1 MHSRPSPH
9 CSAKEPSVAT
19 SPSQQSP
26 LGIPRSRVRQ
36 LTAASI
42 GNVVEWYDWYAYS
55 FLAIYFSR
63 QIFPESAD
71 NSLVPLLSSFAV
83 FAVGFFMRP
92 LGGLLVGAFADRYG
106 RKLAMTGT
114 IVLMGVGSLLVG
126 LTPTYA
132 AVGVLAP
139 IILVVARLIQG
150 LSVGGEFA
158 AATTFLVE
166 SAPPRRRGLF
176 SSFQYVST
184 TIGQLL
190 ASGLAALLA
199 TTLAEADMDG
209 WGWRIPF
216 FVGAVL
222 SLVGLW
228 IRRGADETSAVVDE
242 VRQGK
247 AERQKMFEFLRLH
260 PRSAATIVGI
270 TIAGTVAYYTWTT
283 FLPTYAQ
290 ITVGFDEAN
299 SLQIGTISLIFF
311 MILQPLL
318 GMLSDR
324 IGRRP
329 MLITFGLGFVLLPVP
344 LLSLLTDSYGSLLA
358 VQLIGMVFLGCF
370 TSISAA
376 VNSEL
381 FPTRV
386 RAAGAGF
393 PYSLTVALFGG
404 TAPLIGTAM
413 QEMGNPGLFPWYMS
427 GLALISTL
435 VYIFVLPETK
445 DQPLR

>member
-1 MHSRPSPH
+1 M
-9 CSAKEPSVAT
+9 AT
-19 SPSQQSP
+19 SPMAPSP
-26 LGIPRSRVRQ
+26 LGIPKSRARQ
-36 LTAASI
+36 LMAASI
-42 GNVVEWYDWYAYS
+42 GNVVEWYDWYAYT
-55 FLAIYFSR
+55 FLAIYFSA
-63 QIFPESAD
+63 QIFPASTGS
-71 NSLVPLLSSFAV
+71 SLVPLLSSFAV

-106 RKLAMTGT
+106 RKAAMTFT
-114 IVLMGVGSLLVG
+114 IILMGVGSLIVG
-126 LTPTYA
+126 LTPTYE
-132 AVGVLAP
+132 AVGLLAP
-139 IILVVARLIQG
+139 VILTLARLIQG

-166 SAPPRRRGLF
+166 SAPEGRRGLF

-190 ASGLAALLA
+190 ASGLAAVLA
-199 TTLAEADMDG
+199 TSLAEADMDSY
-209 WGWRIPF
+209 GWRIPF
-216 FVGAVL
+216 IVGAVL

-228 IRRGADETSAVVDE
+228 IRKGADETSAVAE
-242 VRQGK
+242 EIQQGK
-247 AERQKMFEFLRLH
+247 AERPKMFEFLKNH

-270 TIAGTVAYYTWTT
+270 TIAGTVAYYTWTS

-290 ITVGFDEAN
+290 ITVGFDEAD
-299 SLQIGTISLIFF
+299 SLQIGTISLVFF

-324 IGRRP
+324 VGRRP
-329 MLITFGLGFVLLPVP
+329 MLITFGVGFLVLPVP
-344 LLSLLTDSYGSLLA
+344 LLSLLTDAYASLLV
-358 VQLIGMVFLGCF
+358 VQLVGMVFLGCF

-404 TAPLIGTAM
+404 TAPLIGTAL
-413 QEMGNPGLFPWYMS
+413 QEAGNPQLFPWYMS
-427 GLALISTL
+427 ALALISTL
-435 VYIFVLPETK
+435 VYVFVLKETK
-445 DQPLR
+445 GRPLS

>member
-1 MHSRPSPH
+1 MT
-9 CSAKEPSVAT
+9 VT
-19 SPSQQSP
+19 P
-26 LGIPRSRVRQ
+26 LGVPRSRARQ
-36 LTAASI
+36 LVAASV

-55 FLAIYFSR
+55 FLAIYFST
-63 QIFPESAD
+63 QVFPASAD
-71 NSLVPLLSSFAV
+71 NSLVPILSAFAV

-92 LGGLLVGAFADRYG
+92 LGGLLVGSFADRFG
-106 RKLAMTGT
+106 RKAAMTFT
-114 IVLMGVGSLLVG
+114 IILMGVGSLL
-126 LTPTYA
+126 LAITPTYEA
-132 AVGVLAP
+132 AGVLAP
-139 IILVVARLIQG
+139 IILTLARLIQG

-166 SAPPRRRGLF
+166 SAPPGRRGLF

-199 TTLAEADMDG
+199 ASLSKADMSSY
-209 WGWRIPF
+209 GWRIPF
-216 FVGAVL
+216 VVGAVI

-228 IRRGADETSAVVDE
+228 IRAGADETL
-242 VRQGK
+242 
-247 AERQKMFEFLRLH
+247 AERSPEEKRPGLFDFVRHYPKQ
-260 PRSAATIVGI
+260 AATIVGI
-270 TIAGTVAYYTWTT
+270 TVAGTVAYYTWTT

-290 ITVGFDEAN
+290 LTVDFDPAQA
-299 SLQIGTISLIFF
+299 LTVGTISLVFF

-329 MLITFGLGFVLLPVP
+329 LLITFGLAFTLLPVP
-344 LLSLLTDSYGSLLA
+344 VLGLLTNSFTSLLVIQA
-358 VQLIGMVFLGCF
+358 IGMIFLGGF

-386 RAAGAGF
+386 RAAGAGA
-393 PYSLTVALFGG
+393 PYSLTVAIFGG

-413 QEMGNPGLFPWYMS
+413 KEAGNPGLFPWYMS
-427 GLALISTL
+427 ALALVSTL
-435 VYIFVLPETK
+435 VYVFVLKETK
-445 DQPLR
+445 DQPLS

>member
-1 MHSRPSPH
+1 M
-9 CSAKEPSVAT
+9 AL
-19 SPSQQSP
+19 SP
-26 LGIPRSRVRQ
+26 LDVPRSRVRQ
-36 LTAASI
+36 LMAASI
-42 GNVVEWYDWYAYS
+42 GNVVEWYDWYTYT
-55 FLAIYFSR
+55 FLATYFSA
-63 QIFPESAD
+63 QVFPESSGS
-71 NSLVPLLSSFAV
+71 SLVPLLSTFAV

-106 RKLAMTGT
+106 RKAALTFT
-114 IVLMGVGSLLVG
+114 IVLMGAGSLLVG

-139 IILVVARLIQG
+139 VVLTLARLIQG

-166 SAPPRRRGLF
+166 SAPPGRRGLF

-184 TIGQLL
+184 TVGQLL

-199 TTLAEADMDG
+199 TTLAEADMKSY
-209 WGWRIPF
+209 GWRVPF
-216 FVGAVL
+216 VVGAVL

-228 IRRGADETSAVVDE
+228 IRRSADETSAVAE
-242 VRQGK
+242 EIQRGA
-247 AERQKMFEFLRLH
+247 AERPRMFEFLRHH
-260 PRSAATIVGI
+260 PRSALTIVGI
-270 TIAGTVAYYTWTT
+270 TVAGTVAYYTWTS

-290 ITVGFDEAN
+290 ITVDFDEAD
-299 SLQIGTISLIFF
+299 SLQIGTISLVFF

-324 IGRRP
+324 VGRKP
-329 MLITFGLGFVLLPVP
+329 MLVAFGLGFVVLPVP
-344 LLSLLTDSYGSLLA
+344 LLGLLTDSYGSLLM
-358 VQLIGMVFLGCF
+358 VQLAGMVFLGCF

-376 VNSEL
+376 VNAEL

-386 RAAGAGF
+386 RAAGIGF

-404 TAPLIGTAM
+404 TAPLIGTAF
-413 QEMGNPGLFPWYMS
+413 QEAGNPGLFPWYMS
-427 GLALISTL
+427 ALAVVSTL
-435 VYIFVLPETK
+435 VYVFVLRETK

>member
-1 MHSRPSPH
+1 M
-9 CSAKEPSVAT
+9 AT
-19 SPSQQSP
+19 SPVAHSP
-26 LGIPRSRVRQ
+26 VGIPKSRVRQ

-55 FLAIYFSR
+55 ALATFFSV
-63 QIFPESAD
+63 QIFPSSSG

-106 RKLAMTGT
+106 RKAAMTFT
-114 IVLMGVGSLLVG
+114 IVLMGVGSLLVAV
-126 LTPTYA
+126 TPTYA

-139 IILVVARLIQG
+139 VILTLARLIQG

-166 SAPPRRRGLF
+166 SAPKGRRGLY

-184 TIGQLL
+184 TVGQLI
-190 ASGLAALLA
+190 ATGLGAVLA
-199 TTLAEADMDG
+199 TALAETDMSS

-216 FVGAVL
+216 VVGALL
-222 SLVGLW
+222 SFVGLW
-228 IRRGADETSAVVDE
+228 IRKGADETSAVVE
-242 VRQGK
+242 EIQRGETSRPK
-247 AERQKMFEFLRLH
+247 LFEFLRNH
-260 PRSAATIVGI
+260 PRSAGTIVGI

-290 ITVGFDEAN
+290 ITVDFDKAD
-299 SLQIGTISLIFF
+299 SLQIGTISLVFF

-329 MLITFGLGFVLLPVP
+329 MLIVFGLGFLVLPVP
-344 LLSLLTDSYGSLLA
+344 LLSLLTDAYWSLLV
-358 VQLIGMVFLGCF
+358 VQLVGMVFLGCF

-404 TAPLIGTAM
+404 TAPLIGTAL
-413 QEMGNPGLFPWYMS
+413 QEAGNPGLFPWYMS
-427 GLALISTL
+427 ALALISTL
-435 VYIFVLPETK
+435 VYLFVLKETK

>member
-1 MHSRPSPH
+1 M
-9 CSAKEPSVAT
+9 AT
-19 SPSQQSP
+19 SPVAQSP
-26 LGIPRSRVRQ
+26 LGIPKSRVRQ
-36 LTAASI
+36 LMAASI
-42 GNVVEWYDWYAYS
+42 GNVVEWYDWYAYT
-55 FLAIYFSR
+55 FLAIYFSA
-63 QIFPESAD
+63 QVFPKSAD
-71 NSLVPLLSSFAV
+71 NDLVPLLSTFAV

-106 RKLAMTGT
+106 RKAAMTFT
-114 IVLMGVGSLLVG
+114 IVLMGAGSLLVG
-126 LTPTYA
+126 LTPTYE

-139 IILVVARLIQG
+139 IILTLARLIQG

-166 SAPPRRRGLF
+166 SAPPGRRGLF

-199 TTLAEADMDG
+199 SALLEPDMNSY
-209 WGWRIPF
+209 GWRIPF
-216 FVGAVL
+216 IVGAVI

-228 IRRGADETSAVVDE
+228 IRKGADETSAV
-242 VRQGK
+242 
-247 AERQKMFEFLRLH
+247 AEEIKRGETERPKMFDFLIH
-260 PRSAATIVGI
+260 YPKSALTIVGI
-270 TIAGTVAYYTWTT
+270 TIAGTVAYYTWTS

-290 ITVGFDEAN
+290 LTVNFDKAD
-299 SLQIGTISLIFF
+299 SLKVGTISLFFF

-324 IGRRP
+324 VGRRP
-329 MLITFGLGFVLLPVP
+329 LLIAFGLGFMILPVP
-344 LLSLLTDSYGSLLA
+344 LLGLLTDSFASLLV
-358 VQLIGMVFLGCF
+358 VQLVGMVFLGCF

-381 FPTRV
+381 FPTKV

-404 TAPLIGTAM
+404 TAPLIGTAL
-413 QEMGNPGLFPWYMS
+413 QDAKNPGLFPWYMS
-427 GLALISTL
+427 ALALISTL
-435 VYIFVLPETK
+435 VYVFVLKETK

>member
-1 MHSRPSPH
+1 M
-9 CSAKEPSVAT
+9 AT
-19 SPSQQSP
+19 SPVAQSP
-26 LGIPRSRVRQ
+26 LGIPKSRVRQ

-55 FLAIYFSR
+55 FLAPIFSA
-63 QIFPESAD
+63 QIFAESSG

-92 LGGLLVGAFADRYG
+92 LGGLVVGAFADRYG
-106 RKLAMTGT
+106 RKAAMTFT
-114 IVLMGVGSLLVG
+114 IMLMGVGSLIVG
-126 LTPTYA
+126 LTPTYES
-132 AVGVLAP
+132 VGLLAP
-139 IILVVARLIQG
+139 VILTLARLIQG

-166 SAPPRRRGLF
+166 SAPHGRRGLY

-199 TTLAEADMDG
+199 TLLIEADMDSY
-209 WGWRIPF
+209 GWRIPF
-216 FVGAVL
+216 FVGALL

-228 IRRGADETSAVVDE
+228 IRRGADETSAVAGE
-242 VRQGK
+242 IQSGK
-247 AERQKMFEFLRLH
+247 AERPKMFEFLRNY

-270 TIAGTVAYYTWTT
+270 TVAGTVAYYTWTT

-290 ITVGFDEAN
+290 ITVDFDVAD
-299 SLQIGTISLIFF
+299 SLQIGTISLVFF

-324 IGRRP
+324 IGRKP
-329 MLITFGLGFVLLPVP
+329 MLITFGIGFVVLPVP
-344 LLSLLTDSYGSLLA
+344 MLGLLTDAYASLLV

-376 VNSEL
+376 VNAEL

-393 PYSLTVALFGG
+393 PYSLTVAIFGG
-404 TAPLIGTAM
+404 TAPLIGTALKDA
-413 QEMGNPGLFPWYMS
+413 GNPGLFPWYMS
-427 GLALISTL
+427 ALALISTL
-435 VYIFVLPETK
+435 VYLFVLRETK
-445 DQPLR
+445 DKPLS

>member
-1 MHSRPSPH
+1 
-9 CSAKEPSVAT
+9 VAT
-19 SPSQQSP
+19 SPVAPSP
-26 LGIPRSRVRQ
+26 LGIPKSRTRQ
-36 LTAASI
+36 LMAASI

-55 FLAIYFSR
+55 FLAPIFSGL
-63 QIFPESAD
+63 IFAENSD
-71 NSLVPLLSSFAV
+71 NDLVPLISSFAV

-92 LGGLLVGAFADRYG
+92 LGGLVVGAFADRYG
-106 RKLAMTGT
+106 RKAAMTFT
-114 IVLMGVGSLLVG
+114 IVLMGVGSLIVG

-132 AVGVLAP
+132 AVGLLAP
-139 IILVVARLIQG
+139 VILTLARLIQG

-158 AATTFLVE
+158 AATTFRVE
-166 SAPPRRRGLF
+166 SAPTGRRGLY

-190 ASGLAALLA
+190 ASGLAALL
-199 TTLAEADMDG
+199 TTVLLEPDMKS

-216 FVGAVL
+216 FVGALL

-228 IRRGADETSAVVDE
+228 IRKGADETSALAEE
-242 VRQGK
+242 VKSGK
-247 AERQKMFEFLRLH
+247 AERPKMFEFLKNY
-260 PRSAATIVGI
+260 PKAAATIVGI

-290 ITVGFDEAN
+290 ITVGFDEAD
-299 SLQIGTISLIFF
+299 SLQIGTISLVFF

-318 GMLSDR
+318 GMLSDK
-324 IGRRP
+324 IGRKP
-329 MLITFGLGFVLLPVP
+329 MLITFGVGFLVLPVP
-344 LLSLLTDSYGSLLA
+344 LLGLLTDSYASLLI

-393 PYSLTVALFGG
+393 PYSLTVAVFGG
-404 TAPLIGTAM
+404 TAPLIGTALKDA
-413 QEMGNPGLFPWYMS
+413 GNPGAFPWYMS
-427 GLALISTL
+427 ALALISTL
-435 VYIFVLPETK
+435 VYLFVLKETK
-445 DQPLR
+445 DKPLS

>member
-1 MHSRPSPH
+1 M
-9 CSAKEPSVAT
+9 AT
-19 SPSQQSP
+19 SPVTHSP
-26 LGIPRSRVRQ
+26 LGIPKSRVRQ
-36 LTAASI
+36 LMAASI

-55 FLAIYFSR
+55 ALATIFSV
-63 QIFPESAD
+63 QIFPTSAG
-71 NSLVPLLSSFAV
+71 NSLVPLLSAFVV

-106 RKLAMTGT
+106 RKSAMTFT

-139 IILVVARLIQG
+139 IILTLARLIQG

-166 SAPPRRRGLF
+166 SAPKGRRGLF

-190 ASGLAALLA
+190 ATGLAALMA
-199 TTLAEADMDG
+199 TTLIKADLDSY
-209 WGWRIPF
+209 GWRIPF
-216 FVGAVL
+216 IVGALL

-228 IRRGADETSAVVDE
+228 IRKGADETSAVAGE
-242 VRQGK
+242 IQRGEAQRPK
-247 AERQKMFEFLRLH
+247 LFEFLRNY

-290 ITVGFDEAN
+290 ITVDFDKAE
-299 SLQIGTISLIFF
+299 SLQIGTISLVFF

-324 IGRRP
+324 IGRKP
-329 MLITFGLGFVLLPVP
+329 LLITFGLGFLILPVP
-344 LLSLLTDSYGSLLA
+344 LLGLLSDAYWSLLV
-358 VQLIGMVFLGCF
+358 VQLVGMVFLGCF

-404 TAPLIGTAM
+404 TAPLIGTAL
-413 QEMGNPGLFPWYMS
+413 QDAGSPGLFPWYMS
-427 GLALISTL
+427 ALALISTL
-435 VYIFVLPETK
+435 VYLFVLRETK
-445 DQPLR
+445 DQPLS

>member
-1 MHSRPSPH
+1 M
-9 CSAKEPSVAT
+9 AT
-19 SPSQQSP
+19 SPVAHSP
-26 LGIPRSRVRQ
+26 VGIPKSRVRQ

-42 GNVVEWYDWYAYS
+42 GNVVEWYDWYAYTA
-55 FLAIYFSR
+55 LATVFSV
-63 QIFPESAD
+63 QVFPKDAGG
-71 NSLVPLLSSFAV
+71 LVPLLSTYGV

-92 LGGLLVGAFADRYG
+92 LGGLLVGSFADRFG
-106 RKLAMTGT
+106 RKAAMTFT
-114 IVLMGVGSLLVG
+114 IVLMGAGSLLVG
-126 LTPTYA
+126 VTPTYE
-132 AVGVLAP
+132 AVGLLAP
-139 IILVVARLIQG
+139 VLLTLARLIQG

-166 SAPPRRRGLF
+166 SAPTGRRGLF

-190 ASGLAALLA
+190 ALGLSALLA
-199 TTLAEADMDG
+199 ANLDKADLSSY
-209 WGWRIPF
+209 GWRIPF
-216 FVGAVL
+216 IVGAVL

-228 IRRGADETSAVVDE
+228 IRKGADETSAVAEEIQRGE
-242 VRQGK
+242 VKRPK
-247 AERQKMFEFLRLH
+247 LFEFLVGY
-260 PRSAATIVGI
+260 PKEAATIVGI
-270 TIAGTVAYYTWTT
+270 TVAGTVAYYTWTT

-290 ITVGFDEAN
+290 ITVGFDVAE
-299 SLQIGTISLIFF
+299 SLEIGTISLLFF
-311 MILQPLL
+311 MVLQPLL

-324 IGRRP
+324 IGRKP
-329 MLITFGLGFVLLPVP
+329 MLITFGAAFVILPVP
-344 LLSLLTDSYGSLLA
+344 LLSMLGNSFGSLLT
-358 VQLIGMVFLGCF
+358 VQLIGMLFLGCF

-404 TAPLIGTAM
+404 TAPLIGTALKDA
-413 QEMGNPGLFPWYMS
+413 GNVGVFPYYMS
-427 GLALISTL
+427 ALALISTL
-435 VYIFVLPETK
+435 VYIFVLKETK

>member
-1 MHSRPSPH
+1 M
-9 CSAKEPSVAT
+9 AT
-19 SPSQQSP
+19 SPTAPSP
-26 LGIPRSRVRQ
+26 LGIPKSRVRQ
-36 LTAASI
+36 LMAASI
-42 GNVVEWYDWYAYS
+42 GNVVEWYDWYAYT
-55 FLAIYFSR
+55 FLATYFSA
-63 QIFPESAD
+63 QVFPTSSG

-92 LGGLLVGAFADRYG
+92 LGGLVVGAFADRYG
-106 RKLAMTGT
+106 RKAAMTFT
-114 IVLMGVGSLLVG
+114 IVLMGVGSLIVG

-132 AVGVLAP
+132 AAGVLAP
-139 IILVVARLIQG
+139 AILTLARLVQG

-166 SAPPRRRGLF
+166 SAPEGRRGLF

-190 ASGLAALLA
+190 ASGLAAVLA
-199 TTLAEADMDG
+199 TVLATAEMDSY
-209 WGWRIPF
+209 GWRIPF
-216 FVGAVL
+216 LVGAVL

-228 IRRGADETSAVVDE
+228 IRSGADETSAVAE
-242 VRQGK
+242 EIRQGR
-247 AERQKMFEFLRLH
+247 AERPGMFDFLKQH

-270 TIAGTVAYYTWTT
+270 TVAGTVAYYTWTS

-290 ITVGFDEAN
+290 ITVGFDKAE
-299 SLQIGTISLIFF
+299 SLQIGTISLVFF

-329 MLITFGLGFVLLPVP
+329 MLITFGAGFLLLPVP
-344 LLSLLTDSYGSLLA
+344 LLGLLTDAYASLLV
-358 VQLIGMVFLGCF
+358 VQLVGMVFLGCF

-393 PYSLTVALFGG
+393 PYSLTVAIFGG
-404 TAPLIGTAM
+404 TAPFIGTAL
-413 QEMGNPGLFPWYMS
+413 QEAGNPELFPWYMS
-427 GLALISTL
+427 ALALVSTI
-435 VYIFVLPETK
+435 VYVFVLKETNGK
-445 DQPLR
+445 PLS

>member
-1 MHSRPSPH
+1 M
-9 CSAKEPSVAT
+9 AT
-19 SPSQQSP
+19 PPATQSP
-26 LGIPRSRVRQ
+26 LGIPKSRVRQ
-36 LTAASI
+36 LMAASI
-42 GNVVEWYDWYAYS
+42 GNVVEWYDWYAYT
-55 FLAIYFSR
+55 FLATYFSV
-63 QIFPESAD
+63 QIFPKSAGND
-71 NSLVPLLSSFAV
+71 LVPLLASFVV

-106 RKLAMTGT
+106 RKSAMTFT
-114 IVLMGVGSLLVG
+114 IVLMGAGSLLVG

-132 AVGVLAP
+132 AVGLLAP
-139 IILVVARLIQG
+139 IILVLARLIQG

-166 SAPPRRRGLF
+166 SAPPGRRGLF

-184 TIGQLL
+184 TLGQLL

-199 TTLAEADMDG
+199 TTLIKPDMDSY
-209 WGWRIPF
+209 GWRIPF
-216 FVGAVL
+216 IVGAVL

-228 IRRGADETSAVVDE
+228 IRKGADETSAVAE
-242 VRQGK
+242 EIAQGR
-247 AERQKMFEFLRLH
+247 AERPKLFDFLRHH
-260 PRSAATIVGI
+260 PKSALTIVGI
-270 TIAGTVAYYTWTT
+270 TVAGTVAYYTWTS

-290 ITVGFDEAN
+290 ITVKFDKAD
-299 SLQIGTISLIFF
+299 SLQVGTISLVFF

-329 MLITFGLGFVLLPVP
+329 LLITFGLGFVILPVP
-344 LLSLLTDSYGSLLA
+344 LLGMLTDDYGSLLA
-358 VQLIGMVFLGCF
+358 VQLVGMVFLGCF

-404 TAPLIGTAM
+404 TAPLIGTAL
-413 QEMGNPGLFPWYMS
+413 EDAGNPQLFPWYMS
-427 GLALISTL
+427 ALALVSTL
-435 VYIFVLPETK
+435 VYVFVLRETK

>member
-1 MHSRPSPH
+1 M
-9 CSAKEPSVAT
+9 AT
-19 SPSQQSP
+19 SPVAQSP
-26 LGIPRSRVRQ
+26 VGIPKSRVRQ
-36 LTAASI
+36 LMAASI
-42 GNVVEWYDWYAYS
+42 GNVVEWYDWYAYT
-55 FLAIYFSR
+55 FLATYFAA
-63 QIFPESAD
+63 QVFPKSEGG
-71 NSLVPLLSSFAV
+71 LVALLSAYGV

-92 LGGLLVGAFADRYG
+92 LGGLLVGAFADRFG
-106 RKLAMTGT
+106 RKAAMTFT
-114 IVLMGVGSLLVG
+114 IVLMGVGSLLLAV
-126 LTPTYA
+126 TPTYE
-132 AVGVLAP
+132 AVGLLSPV
-139 IILVVARLIQG
+139 ILTLARLIQG

-166 SAPPRRRGLF
+166 SAPPGRRGLY

-199 TTLAEADMDG
+199 TLLKEDMASY
-209 WGWRIPF
+209 GWRIPF
-216 FVGAVL
+216 IVGAVI

-228 IRRGADETSAVVDE
+228 IRKGADETSAVAEEIQRGE
-242 VRQGK
+242 VKRPK
-247 AERQKMFEFLRLH
+247 LFEFLVGY
-260 PRSAATIVGI
+260 PKAAATIVGI
-270 TIAGTVAYYTWTT
+270 TIAGTVAYYTWTS
-283 FLPTYAQ
+283 FLPIYAQ
-290 ITVGFDEAN
+290 ITVKFDTAQ
-299 SLQIGTISLIFF
+299 SLTVGTISLLFF
-311 MILQPLL
+311 MVLQPLL

-324 IGRRP
+324 IGRKP
-329 MLITFGLGFVLLPVP
+329 MLITFGVAFVVLPVP
-344 LLSLLTDSYGSLLA
+344 LLSTLGNSFGSLLL

-404 TAPLIGTAM
+404 TAPLIGTALKDA
-413 QEMGNPGLFPWYMS
+413 GNVGVFPYYMS
-427 GLALISTL
+427 ALALISTL
-435 VYIFVLPETK
+435 VYIFVLKETK

>member
-1 MHSRPSPH
+1 M
-9 CSAKEPSVAT
+9 AT
-19 SPSQQSP
+19 SPATESP

-36 LTAASI
+36 LMAASI
-42 GNVVEWYDWYAYS
+42 GNVVEWYDWYAYAA
-55 FLAIYFSR
+55 LAAYFSV
-63 QIFPESAD
+63 QVFPKSAGD
-71 NSLVPLLSSFAV
+71 SLVPLLATYGV

-92 LGGLLVGAFADRYG
+92 LGGLLVGSFADRFG
-106 RKLAMTGT
+106 RKAAMTFT
-114 IVLMGVGSLLVG
+114 IVLMGAGSLMLAI
-126 LTPTYA
+126 TPTYEA
-132 AVGVLAP
+132 AGILAP
-139 IILVVARLIQG
+139 IILTLARLIQG

-166 SAPPRRRGLF
+166 SAGPGRRGLF

-190 ASGLAALLA
+190 ALGLAAGLGTMLA
-199 TTLAEADMDG
+199 AADMNG
-209 WGWRIPF
+209 WGWRVPF
-216 FVGAVL
+216 VIGALL

-228 IRRGADETSAVVDE
+228 IRKGADETSHVAQE
-242 VRQGK
+242 IQEGR
-247 AERQKMFEFLRLH
+247 AERPRLFDFLRNY
-260 PRSAATIVGI
+260 PKQAALIVGI

-283 FLPTYAQ
+283 FLPTYAN
-290 ITVGFDEAN
+290 ITVNFSKTEAQ
-299 SLQIGTISLIFF
+299 LVGTIALVFF
-311 MILQPLL
+311 MLLQPLL

-324 IGRRP
+324 IGRKP
-329 MLITFGLGFVLLPVP
+329 LLITFGVAFTLLPVP
-344 LLSLLTDSYGSLLA
+344 LLSMLDNSFASLL
-358 VQLIGMVFLGCF
+358 LIQCVGMVFLGCF

-404 TAPLIGTAM
+404 TAPLIGTAFIDA
-413 QEMGNPGLFPWYMS
+413 GNPVGFPWYMS
-427 GLALISTL
+427 ALALVSTL
-435 VYIFVLPETK
+435 VYIFALKETK

>member
-1 MHSRPSPH
+1 M
-9 CSAKEPSVAT
+9 AT
-19 SPSQQSP
+19 SPVTHSP
-26 LGIPRSRVRQ
+26 LGIPKSRVRQ
-36 LTAASI
+36 LMAASI
-42 GNVVEWYDWYAYS
+42 GNVVEWYDWYAYT
-55 FLAIYFSR
+55 FLATYFSE
-63 QIFPESAD
+63 QIFPKGSD

-92 LGGLLVGAFADRYG
+92 LGGLLVGAYADRYG
-106 RKLAMTGT
+106 RKAAMTFT
-114 IVLMGVGSLLVG
+114 IVLMGAGSLLVG

-132 AVGVLAP
+132 AVGLLAP
-139 IILVVARLIQG
+139 VILTLARLIQG

-166 SAPPRRRGLF
+166 SAPTGRRGLY

-184 TIGQLL
+184 TIGQLI
-190 ASGLAALLA
+190 ASGLAAVLA
-199 TTLAEADMDG
+199 TSLIKVDMDSY
-209 WGWRIPF
+209 GWRIPF
-216 FVGAVL
+216 IVGAVL

-228 IRRGADETSAVVDE
+228 IRKGADETSAVAGE
-242 VRQGK
+242 IQRGEAQRPK
-247 AERQKMFEFLRLH
+247 LFEFLKH
-260 PRSAATIVGI
+260 YPRSAATIVGI
-270 TIAGTVAYYTWTT
+270 TIAGTVAYYTWTS

-290 ITVGFDEAN
+290 ITVDFDKAE
-299 SLQIGTISLIFF
+299 SLQIGTISLVFF

-324 IGRRP
+324 IGRKP
-329 MLITFGLGFVLLPVP
+329 LLITFGFGFLVLPVP
-344 LLSLLTDSYGSLLA
+344 LLGLLSDAYWSLLV
-358 VQLIGMVFLGCF
+358 VQLVGMVFLGCF

-404 TAPLIGTAM
+404 TAPLIGTAL
-413 QEMGNPGLFPWYMS
+413 QEAKNPGLFPWYMS
-427 GLALISTL
+427 ALALISTL
-435 VYIFVLPETK
+435 VYLFVLRETK
-445 DQPLR
+445 DQPLS

>member
-1 MHSRPSPH
+1 M
-9 CSAKEPSVAT
+9 AT
-19 SPSQQSP
+19 SPVTQSP
-26 LGIPRSRVRQ
+26 LGIPKSRARQ
-36 LTAASI
+36 LMAASI
-42 GNVVEWYDWYAYS
+42 GNVVEWYDWYAYT
-55 FLAIYFSR
+55 FLATYFSA
-63 QIFPESAD
+63 QVFPKSAD
-71 NSLVPLLSSFAV
+71 HSLVPLLSTFAV

-106 RKLAMTGT
+106 RKAAMTFT
-114 IVLMGVGSLLVG
+114 IVLMGAGSLLVG
-126 LTPTYA
+126 LTPTYE

-139 IILVVARLIQG
+139 IILTLARLIQG

-166 SAPPRRRGLF
+166 SAPPGRRGLF

-199 TTLAEADMDG
+199 TILATADMNSY
-209 WGWRIPF
+209 GWRIPF
-216 FVGAVL
+216 IVGAVL

-228 IRRGADETSAVVDE
+228 IRKSADETSAV
-242 VRQGK
+242 
-247 AERQKMFEFLRLH
+247 AEEIQRGEAKRPGMFDFLKHH
-260 PRSAATIVGI
+260 PRSALTIVGI
-270 TIAGTVAYYTWTT
+270 TIAGTVAYYTWTS

-290 ITVGFDEAN
+290 ITVKFDKAD
-299 SLQIGTISLIFF
+299 SLQIGTISLVFF

-329 MLITFGLGFVLLPVP
+329 MLITFGLGFVILPVP
-344 LLSLLTDSYGSLLA
+344 MLGLLTDAYGSLLV
-358 VQLIGMVFLGCF
+358 VQLVGMVFLGCF
-370 TSISAA
+370 TSISAT
-376 VNSEL
+376 VNAEL

-386 RAAGAGF
+386 RAAGIGF

-404 TAPLIGTAM
+404 TAPLIGTAL
-413 QEMGNPGLFPWYMS
+413 QEAKNPGLFPWYMS
-427 GLALISTL
+427 ALALVSTL
-435 VYIFVLPETK
+435 VYVFVLRETK

>member
-1 MHSRPSPH
+1 M
-9 CSAKEPSVAT
+9 AT
-19 SPSQQSP
+19 SPTASP
-26 LGIPRSRVRQ
+26 VGIPRSRVRQ
-36 LTAASI
+36 LVAASV

-55 FLAIYFSR
+55 FLAVYFSK
-63 QIFPESAD
+63 QVFPETD
-71 NSLVPLLSSFAV
+71 NPLVPLLSTFAV

-92 LGGLLVGAFADRYG
+92 LGGLLVGAFADRFG
-106 RKLAMTGT
+106 RKTAMTFT
-114 IVLMGVGSLLVG
+114 IILMGVGSLMLAV
-126 LTPTYA
+126 TPTYA
-132 AVGVLAP
+132 AAGVLAP
-139 IILVVARLIQG
+139 IILTAARLVQG

-166 SAPPRRRGLF
+166 SAPPGRRGLF

-199 TTLAEADMDG
+199 SLLSQADMNA

-216 FVGAVL
+216 VVGAL
-222 SLVGLW
+222 ISLVGLW
-228 IRRGADETSAVVDE
+228 IRRGAEETSAVVGE
-242 VRQGK
+242 IREGR
-247 AERQKMFEFLRLH
+247 AERPGMFEFLVRY
-260 PRSAATIVGI
+260 PRQAALIVGI
-270 TIAGTVAYYTWTT
+270 TVAGTVAYYTWTT

-290 ITVGFDEAN
+290 QNVGFDPAD
-299 SLQIGTISLIFF
+299 SLTVGTIALLFF
-311 MILQPLL
+311 MVLQPLL

-324 IGRRP
+324 VGRRP
-329 MLITFGLGFVLLPVP
+329 MLITFGLGFMLLPVP
-344 LLSLLTDSYGSLLA
+344 LLSALTDSFVSLL
-358 VQLIGMVFLGCF
+358 VIQCVGMVFLGCF

-413 QEMGNPGLFPWYMS
+413 KDADAPHLFPWYMS
-427 GLALISTL
+427 ALALVSTL
-435 VYIFVLPETK
+435 VYVFALRETK
-445 DQPLR
+445 DRPLE